1 MRRAAPSH
9 VRSVAALTLAVS
21 LVLVPRLAV
30 AQTASPPARDVL
42 PEVPDTP
49 RLAAPMPDGNW
60 RPGATLPPRTP
71 ERNLFAAPAPVT
83 SDSVVDGAFFGAVAG
98 AGAMVAPSLLG
109 RSRIPLVVGGLAGAA
124 IGSVLDARHVT
135 PGRRPAV
142 VVLADGDA
150 KALQL
155 QWRF

>member
-1 MRRAAPSH
+1 MRAAPSY
-9 VRSVAALTLAVS
+9 VRPFAVLMLAVG
-21 LVLVPRLAV
+21 LVLVPGLGV
-30 AQTASPPARDVL
+30 AQTAAPPARGVP

-49 RLAAPMPDGNW
+49 RLPTPMPDGNW
-60 RPGATLPPRTP
+60 RPGALLPPRTP

-83 SDSVVDGAFFGAVAG
+83 PDSVVDGAFFGAVAG

-109 RSRIPLVVGGLAGAA
+109 RSRMPLVVGGLAGAA
-124 IGSVLDARHVT
+124 IGSVIDARHVS

-142 VVLADGDA
+142 VVLSDGDA